1 MIFGFYLILFI
12 ISIIMTMI
20 YAVMW
25 HKHFSV
31 HYTLIFTIIPISL
44 LGYMF
49 FAQSDDLAS
58 ALISLKIIY
67 IGGAF
72 LQLFLMLSVFRVCN
86 IELKKSV
93 TISLIACSLLIY
105 LSVLSIGYSPM
116 FYKSVSFETASYGA
130 HLIKEY
136 GFVHTLFLVV
146 VIMYFLYSISSIVYS
161 YFHKPDVSNHIIVL
175 LCITEVISVIS
186 YFISKSILP
195 GIDITPLAYVISQV
209 LFLLIIRRMSLYDV
223 SDSAIDSIEQ
233 TGDTGIVSIDLNY
246 RYIGSNETAK
256 SMIPEL
262 YEIRV
267 DSVLNPEKEPGKQL
281 IAWIETFKKDE
292 NNDKFYLKRDNKTY
306 LMDINDLYN
315 GEKKRG
321 YQFIMTDDTK
331 NQEYIALI
339 NNYNTN
345 LQKEVEEKTA
355 HIKEMS
361 DRLILDMAIMVEKRD
376 NSTGGHIRRTAE
388 CVRILMDEIMKDNS
402 FGFSKEFC
410 RNIIKA
416 APMHDL
422 GKIAVD
428 DEILRKPGRF
438 TPEEF
443 EKMKKHAAEGARIVH
458 EILKDTD
465 DSFFHQIAENI
476 AHYHHERWDGS
487 GYPSGLKGI
496 NIPIEARIMAIADV
510 YDALVSKRVYK
521 EKMSFE
527 KADSIIMEGMGK
539 HFDKRLEPYYLKAR
553 PRLEAY
559 YTEQENSE
567 EDIKE

>member
-1 MIFGFYLILFI
+1 MLFGFYLTLFS
-12 ISIIMTMI
+12 ISIILTMI

-31 HYTLIFTIIPISL
+31 HFSLIFAIIPIAM

-49 FAQSDDLAS
+49 YAQADDLTS
-58 ALISLKIIY
+58 AVTAIKIIY
-67 IGGAF
+67 LGGCF

-93 TISLIACSLLIY
+93 TVSLIGCSLLLY
-105 LSVLSIGYSPM
+105 LSVLTIGYYPL
-116 FYKSVSFETASYGA
+116 FYKTVTFKMGPLGPYLA
-130 HLIKEY
+130 KEY
-136 GFVHTLFLVV
+136 GFMHTLFLVV
-146 VIMYFLYSISSIVYS
+146 VVMYFLYSISTIVFS
-161 YFHKPDVSNHIIVL
+161 YYNKPDVSNTIIVL
-175 LCITEVISVIS
+175 LCVTEIITVLS
-186 YFISKSILP
+186 YFAGRSMLP
-195 GIDITPLAYVISQV
+195 GVELTPVAYVISQA
-209 LFLLIIRRMSLYDV
+209 LFLLVIRRMSLYDV
-223 SDSAIDSIEQ
+223 SDTAIDSIEQ
-233 TGDTGIVSIDLNY
+233 TGDTGILAVDSDY
-246 RYIGSNETAK
+246 RYIGSNEAARAMVPDICNVK
-256 SMIPEL
+256 
-262 YEIRV
+262 V
-267 DSVLNPEKEPGKQL
+267 DSVLDPKVEPGSIL
-281 IAWIETFKKDE
+281 IPWIETFKKDE
-292 NNDKFYLKRDNKTY
+292 NNDKFYMKRDNKTY
-306 LMDINDLYN
+306 LMDINLLYN

-321 YQFIMTDDTK
+321 YQFIITDDTK

-339 NNYNTN
+339 NNYNSN
-345 LQKEVEEKTA
+345 LKREVEEKTA

-361 DRLILDMAIMVEKRD
+361 DRLILDMAIMVESRD

-388 CVRILMDEIMKDNS
+388 CMRILMDEIMKDNP
-402 FGFSKEFC
+402 FGLSKEFC
-410 RNIIKA
+410 KNIIKA

-428 DEILRKPGRF
+428 DVILRKPGRF

-443 EKMKKHAAEGARIVH
+443 EEMKKHAAEGARIVH

-465 DSFFHQIAENI
+465 DGYFHQIAENM

-487 GYPSGLKGI
+487 GYPEGLKGL

-527 KADSIIMEGMGK
+527 KADAIIMEGMGK
-539 HFDKRLEPYYLKAR
+539 HFDKKLEPYYVSAR

-559 YTEQENSE
+559 YTEQENNG
-567 EDIKE
+567 